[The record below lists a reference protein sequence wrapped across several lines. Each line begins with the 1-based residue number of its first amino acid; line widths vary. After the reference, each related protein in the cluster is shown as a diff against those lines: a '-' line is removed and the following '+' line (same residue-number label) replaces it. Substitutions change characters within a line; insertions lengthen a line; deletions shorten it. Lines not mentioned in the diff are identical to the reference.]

1 MFGSEPPLFR
11 PPAEADSLILRVAF
25 GCPHNR
31 CAFCG
36 MYRSSRYLARPLA
49 EIEEDLRRA
58 ARRDPNARRVFLAD
72 GDALHLPTEEL
83 ERILDRI
90 GGVFPRLARV
100 NSYANGCSIR
110 TRGVEGLQRLR
121 DRRLH
126 TLYLGLESGDAETL
140 RRMGKPETVGEMIEA
155 GRIARE
161 AGLRLS
167 VMILLGLAGPERSL
181 EHARATAEVLS
192 EIRPELLA
200 ALRVIP
206 VPGTPLERWTREGG
220 FRMLT
225 EHEAVVELR
234 ELIAALRPF
243 PVVFRANHASNVL
256 PVEAR
261 LPRDR
266 ERLLAELDEE
276 LASGELDAER
286 PGPIP
291 WTL

>member
-11 PPAEADSLILRVAF
+11 PPAEADSVILRVAY

-36 MYRSSRYLARPLA
+36 MYRATRYRARPLA
-49 EIEEDLRRA
+49 EIEEEIRRA
-58 ARRDPNARRVFLAD
+58 ARRDPDARRVFLAD
-72 GDALHLPTEEL
+72 GDALHLPTEDL
-83 ERILDRI
+83 ERILDRL
-90 GGVFPRLARV
+90 GEAFPRLARV
-100 NSYANGCSIR
+100 HAYANGCSIR
-110 TRGVEGLQRLR
+110 TRGAAGLRRLR
-121 DRRLH
+121 DRRLR
-126 TLYLGLESGDAETL
+126 TLYLGLESGDPETL
-140 RRMGKPETVGEMIEA
+140 RRMGKPETVEEMIEA
-155 GRIARE
+155 GRTARD

-181 EHARATAEVLS
+181 DHARATAGALS

-206 VPGTPLERWTREGG
+206 VPGTPLDRWTREGG

-225 EHEAVVELR
+225 EREAVVELR

-266 ERLLAELDEE
+266 DRLLSELDAEL
-276 LASGELDAER
+276 AGGGLDAER